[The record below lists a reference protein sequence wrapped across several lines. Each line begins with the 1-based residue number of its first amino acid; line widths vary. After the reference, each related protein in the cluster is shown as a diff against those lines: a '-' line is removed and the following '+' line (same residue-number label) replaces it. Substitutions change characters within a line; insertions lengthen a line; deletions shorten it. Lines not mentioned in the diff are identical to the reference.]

1 MQFSKEWK
9 HYRHRFFQ
17 FGYRKR
23 KMIKE
28 GKEVLD
34 FAVGSP
40 DIAPSKKVMQALLE
54 AASDKTCYMYS
65 LKDTK

>member
-1 MQFSKEWK
+1 MQFSKRMEALQTSVFSSLDIEK
-9 HYRHRFFQ
+9 E
-17 FGYRKR
+17 

-40 DIAPSKKVMQALLE
+40 DIAPS
-54 AASDKTCYMYS
+54 
-65 LKDTK
+65 